1 MRPPAIEAAR
11 QGHHLADVAERTG
24 IVLPRRSGSVN
35 VHCPFSDH
43 GHHDRRPSL
52 HLTLDDGLFHC
63 FGCNLSG
70 DVVEWVRRSEGVTWP
85 EAIAILD
92 SGRPLTNAWAS
103 RHDPCAG
110 AGYSKGV
117 GSGRAHRADQVGRTR
132 PDLDRTPVERVLTV
146 LEAAWA
152 HMTSPRLHE
161 RGATYL
167 AGRGI
172 DIAVV
177 ERHTG
182 RAEVGHTPDGAS
194 GLVTLLLRDGFI
206 PDELVD
212 AGLARRTGTGLLT
225 DFFRNRVLIPV
236 RTVDDRICGFV
247 GRNAGDDRFPK
258 YLNSPRT
265 VAYDKSVELFQ
276 PLPGPSHPDG
286 RAVVV
291 EGTLDALAIAAA
303 AIASGQADQ
312 LCPVASSGT
321 QLSVGQIQRVLG
333 LHPLPPVVAFDG
345 DTAGREAARRLAR
358 RSGDHG
364 RMDVLAAMTDGHD
377 PASLLAARGTA
388 ALAAF
393 TAAPTEPESA
403 HGLRDRCRQPAR
415 RAVPPNDPG
424 PPEPTE
430 RPSL

>member
-43 GHHDRRPSL
+43 GHHDRHPSL
-52 HLTLDDGLFHC
+52 HLTLDEGLFHC

-92 SGRPLTNAWAS
+92 SGRLLTNAWTS

-110 AGYSKGV
+110 AGYSKDV
-117 GSGRAHRADQVGRTR
+117 GRGRDRGADQSGRTL
-132 PDLDRTPVERVLTV
+132 PDLDRTPVVQV
-146 LEAAWA
+146 FAALEAAWA
-152 HMTSPRLHE
+152 HATSSRLHD
-161 RGATYL
+161 RGASYL
-167 AGRGI
+167 AGRCI
-172 DIAVV
+172 DIAVI
-177 ERHTG
+177 ERFTG
-182 RAEVGHTPDGAS
+182 RSEIGHTPDGTS

-212 AGLARRTGTGLLT
+212 AGLARRTDAGLLT

-247 GRNAGDDRFPK
+247 GRNVGDDRFPK

-276 PLPGPSHPDG
+276 PLPAPSHPDG
-286 RAVVV
+286 RVVVV

-303 AIASGQADQ
+303 AIESGQAGR

-321 QLSVGQIQRVLG
+321 QLSVRQIQRVLG

-345 DTAGREAARRLAR
+345 DTAGRETARRLAR

-364 RMDVLAAMTDGHD
+364 RMDVLAAMADGHD
-377 PASLLAARGTA
+377 PASLLAARGA
-388 ALAAF
+388 AVLAAF
-393 TAAPTEPESA
+393 TAAPTEPEPA
-403 HGLRDRCRQPAR
+403 HNPRDRCLKPAH
-415 RAVPPNDPG
+415 RAAPPGDPVPA
-424 PPEPTE
+424 EPTD